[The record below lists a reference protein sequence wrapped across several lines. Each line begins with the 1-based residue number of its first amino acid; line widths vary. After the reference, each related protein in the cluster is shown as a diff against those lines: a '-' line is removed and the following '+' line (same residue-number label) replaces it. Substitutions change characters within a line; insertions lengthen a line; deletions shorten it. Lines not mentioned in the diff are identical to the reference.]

1 MQVTTRGLRPVLRL
15 WSSSWEEIKA
25 VVNSV
30 LLVGSAVLARLGVE
44 GRRWEGVYS
53 AAVPA
58 PRKDISPL
66 FIGVDGIDG

>member
-30 LLVGSAVLARLGVE
+30 LLVGSAVLAKLGVE
-44 GRRWEGVYS
+44 EGR
-53 AAVPA
+53 
-58 PRKDISPL
+58 
-66 FIGVDGIDG
+66 

>member
-30 LLVGSAVLARLGVE
+30 LLVGSVVLAR
-44 GRRWEGVYS
+44 
-53 AAVPA
+53 
-58 PRKDISPL
+58 
-66 FIGVDGIDG
+66 IGVGGEVGRGLLRGGSSS

>member
-30 LLVGSAVLARLGVE
+30 LLVDSVVLARLGAGGVGKGFTLRQFQLL
-44 GRRWEGVYS
+44 GRML
-53 AAVPA
+53 A
-58 PRKDISPL
+58 PC
-66 FIGVDGIDG
+66 